1 MDLSKDDILKII
13 NIIEESP
20 YDEVRLEVGDFK
32 LHVQKSGA
40 GRPSTPTWTP
50 AASAPAAPMP
60 AATRAAEQRLDP
72 AVAPVATNGAA
83 AAASAASASDQKAA
97 PEPQA
102 IPSGFTAVRAPML
115 GIFYRAPAP
124 GEKPFVEIGDRVGPD
139 TIVCLVEVMKLFNSV
154 KAGAA
159 GTVVKILAQNAAMVE
174 YAQPL
179 ILIEP
184 DAGSTAGA

>member
-1 MDLSKDDILKII
+1 MDLSKDDVLKII
-13 NIIEESP
+13 QIIEDSP

-32 LHVQKSGA
+32 LHVQKSAA

-50 AASAPAAPMP
+50 AASASAAPMR
-60 AATRAAEQRLDP
+60 AATEAAEQRLDP
-72 AVAPVATNGAA
+72 AVTPVATNAAPAA
-83 AAASAASASDQKAA
+83 AVSVQKAA

-102 IPSGFTAVRAPML
+102 IPSGLNAVRAPML
-115 GIFYRAPAP
+115 GTFYRAPAP
-124 GEKPFVEIGDRVGPD
+124 GEKPFIEIGDRVGPD

-154 KAGAA
+154 KAGAS
-159 GTVVKILAQNAAMVE
+159 GTVVKIQAQNAAMVE
-174 YAQPL
+174 YGQPL